1 MGIFDAM
8 RKRRQARDRP
18 QGREE
23 KTPRAQGERR
33 KRYRGAGTGL
43 RSFFSLST
51 AKEAV
56 RSNEIYYAGVSRIA
70 NTVGML
76 PCHLYQDGKICEDD
90 PLELLVSLR
99 PNRRQSWFDFIKAS
113 EIWRNT
119 EGRAYWLKLIDPV
132 SMEVRELV
140 ILDPTKVS
148 VWEDPVTHDIWY
160 QIVRPYEK
168 TVDKVHSFYV
178 LPFTHMS
185 TDGVAG
191 VRVSDVLAGSI
202 DYDKRIK
209 EYSEK
214 QLAGVTRGVVLSSP
228 TDMDE
233 DKRIE
238 AVEEFVEI
246 YRKSNGTVMALDA
259 GMTATQFNLSP
270 VDPQVLGIEKI
281 TRNRIATV
289 LNMPPHLLG
298 DYSDAGPT
306 TVEQMNLEFLTMTIT
321 AIVTMYEQGMQWGLL
336 TPQKRKEG
344 KHFRIDVEAML
355 RADLTTKA
363 NFYFQAVRTGY
374 LLVNDVRA
382 KEFMTPLEGGDV
394 PLVSKDLA
402 PLKLVLEG
410 GTITPSAGGGNGGNG
425 AKQ

>member
-1 MGIFDAM
+1 MGIFDVF
-8 RKRRQARDRP
+8 RKKPQARDRP
-18 QGREE
+18 A
-23 KTPRAQGERR
+23 PRAQAEQPKRR
-33 KRYRGAGTGL
+33 RRPRNGMRILNGWG
-43 RSFFSLST
+43 T
-51 AKEAV
+51 AKETV
-56 RSNEIYYAGVSRIA
+56 RGNEIYYAGVSRIA

-76 PCHLYQDGKICEDD
+76 PCHLYKDKTIQRED

-119 EGRAYWLKLIDPV
+119 EGRVYWLKLCDPLT
-132 SMEVRELV
+132 MEVDELV
-140 ILDPTKVS
+140 ILDPTKVKTR
-148 VWEDPVTHDIWY
+148 EDPVTHELWY
-160 QIVRPYEK
+160 DIVRPYGQIS
-168 TVDKVHSFYV
+168 DRVHSWYV

-185 TDGVAG
+185 TDGVEG

-214 QLAGVTRGVVLSSP
+214 QLSGVTRGVVLSSP

-233 DKRIE
+233 DKRIA
-238 AVEEFVEI
+238 AVDEFVEI
-246 YRKSNGTVMALDA
+246 YKKSNGTVMALDA

-270 VDPQVLGIEKI
+270 IDPQVLGVEKI

-306 TVEQMNLEFLTMTIT
+306 TVEQTNLEFLTMTIT
-321 AIVTMYEQGMQWGLL
+321 AIVTMYKQGMDWYLL
-336 TPQKRKEG
+336 TPERRKAGEY
-344 KHFRIDVEAML
+344 FDFAVEAML
-355 RADLTTKA
+355 RADLTAKA
-363 NFYFQAVRTGY
+363 NYYFQAVRTGY
-374 LLVNDVRA
+374 LMLDEVRDRENLPA
-382 KEFMTPLEGGDV
+382 FADGLGSV

-402 PLKLVLEG
+402 PIKLVISG
-410 GTITPSAGGGNGGNG
+410 GTINAPMSGGGNNG
-425 AKQ
+425 T

>member
-1 MGIFDAM
+1 MGIFDVF
-8 RKRRQARDRP
+8 RKKPQARDRP
-18 QGREE
+18 A
-23 KTPRAQGERR
+23 PRAQADEPKRR
-33 KRYRGAGTGL
+33 RRPRGGMRILNSWGA
-43 RSFFSLST
+43 
-51 AKEAV
+51 AKETV
-56 RSNEIYYAGVSRIA
+56 RGNEIYYAGVSRIA

-76 PCHLYQDGKICEDD
+76 PCHLYRDKAIQRED

-119 EGRAYWLKLIDPV
+119 EGRVYWLKLCDPLT
-132 SMEVRELV
+132 MEVDELV
-140 ILDPTKVS
+140 ILDPTKVRTR
-148 VWEDPVTHDIWY
+148 EDPVTHELWY
-160 QIVRPYEK
+160 DIVRPYGQI
-168 TVDKVHSFYV
+168 VDRVHSWYV

-185 TDGVAG
+185 TDGVEG

-214 QLAGVTRGVVLSSP
+214 QLSGVTRGVVLSSP

-233 DKRIE
+233 DKRIA
-238 AVEEFVEI
+238 AVDEFVDI
-246 YRKSNGTVMALDA
+246 YKRSNGTVMALDA

-270 VDPQVLGIEKI
+270 VDPQVLGVEKI

-306 TVEQMNLEFLTMTIT
+306 TVEQTNLEFLTMTIT
-321 AIVTMYEQGMQWGLL
+321 AIVTMYKQGMDWHLL
-336 TPQKRKEG
+336 TPERRKAGEY
-344 KHFRIDVEAML
+344 FDFSVEAML
-355 RADLTTKA
+355 RADLTSKA
-363 NFYFQAVRTGY
+363 NYYFQAVRTGY
-374 LLVNDVRA
+374 LMLDEVRDRENLPA
-382 KEFMTPLEGGDV
+382 FADGLGSV

-402 PLKLVLEG
+402 PIKLVLSG
-410 GTITPSAGGGNGGNG
+410 GTINAPMSGGGNNG
-425 AKQ
+425 AK

>member
-1 MGIFDAM
+1 MGIFDAF
-8 RKRRQARDRP
+8 RKKPQARDRP
-18 QGREE
+18 
-23 KTPRAQGERR
+23 TVRAQAEPAKRR
-33 KRYRGAGTGL
+33 RRPRQGL
-43 RSFFSLST
+43 RILNGWGT
-51 AKEAV
+51 AKETV

-76 PCHLYQDGKICEDD
+76 PCHLYRDKEIQHDD
-90 PLELLVSLR
+90 RLELLVSLR

-119 EGRAYWLKLIDPV
+119 EGRVYWLKLCDPV
-132 SMEVRELV
+132 TMEVEELV
-140 ILDPTKVS
+140 ILDPTKVATR
-148 VWEDPVTHDIWY
+148 EDPVTHEIWY
-160 QIVRPYEK
+160 DIVRPYGQ
-168 TVDKVHSFYV
+168 VYDRVHSWFV

-185 TDGVAG
+185 TDGVEG

-214 QLAGVTRGVVLSSP
+214 QLSGVTRGVVLSSP
-228 TDMDE
+228 TEMDE
-233 DKRIE
+233 DKRVA
-238 AVEEFVEI
+238 AVDEFVEI
-246 YRKSNGTVMALDA
+246 YKKSNGTVMALDA

-270 VDPQVLGIEKI
+270 VDPQVLGVEKI

-306 TVEQMNLEFLTMTIT
+306 TVEQTNLEFLTMTIS
-321 AIVTMYEQGMQWGLL
+321 AILTMYKQGMDWHLL
-336 TPQKRKEG
+336 TPERRKAGEY
-344 KHFRIDVEAML
+344 FDFCVEAML

-363 NFYFQAVRTGY
+363 NYYFQAVRTGY
-374 LLVNDVRA
+374 MLLDEVRDRENLPA
-382 KEFMTPLEGGDV
+382 LVDGLGSV

-402 PLKLVLEG
+402 PIKLVLNG
-410 GTITPSAGGGNGGNG
+410 GTINAPMSGGGNNG
-425 AKQ
+425 TK